1 MAYGE
6 CRTSFN
12 KDLEDSRIVFYG
24 LDYILE
30 KYINRKWTIDD
41 LLETERFC
49 QSHNAGK
56 TPFPWPKDLF
66 TKVSIIYYLS
76 SIAYHLDCK

>member
-12 KDLEDSRIVFYG
+12 KDTEDSRIVFYG
-24 LDYILE
+24 LGYILE

-49 QSHNAGK
+49 QTHNAGK

-66 TKVSIIYYLS
+66 TKVSIIYLMLS
-76 SIAYHLDCK
+76 ITCLLDRK